1 MFMGFCWYRALGS
14 CSAVAAA
21 GCGAALLLAACATTM
36 PAADAP
42 PATGPAVDTAP
53 PHARAPLLSP
63 VALRD
68 LHVDGNAAVF
78 GSSSYLNSGVS
89 VAGLDNR
96 LSYSAGYELQP
107 GALMPSA
114 AQSWSPALPQTVG
127 SQTLSQQLNLDLAS
141 LYGAPVLVGAR
152 YRQQEALLLSGETQL
167 GQQSMNLSWAPAF
180 AALALDWMPEGAG
193 IDPSQALQCDVSGRL
208 QVPLAQWVGGLRA
221 LRLDA
226 GTRACRVVGSDER
239 LAMLSASTWA
249 AGMNW
254 GRPALQTSLR
264 VQGVTA
270 NGTAAVADGLSPTAA
285 APGTGYEFQL
295 SQSRALGDWSAVAG
309 VAWRQAPEAPRGV
322 VTEAIGSP
330 WAASAELSRRL
341 AQASIAASWKRG
353 DPYWFLPDINETAD
367 RFAVTVDFSPW
378 AARQWSTYRPTLAMS
393 YNWARYD
400 DATTGGD
407 DQSINWNVSIPWR

>member
-1 MFMGFCWYRALGS
+1 MR
-14 CSAVAAA
+14 
-21 GCGAALLLAACATTM
+21 AALLS
-36 PAADAP
+36 PA
-42 PATGPAVDTAP
+42 
-53 PHARAPLLSP
+53 
-63 VALRD
+63 ALRD
-68 LHVDGNAAVF
+68 LHVDGNAALF
-78 GSSSYLNSGVS
+78 GGSSYLNSGLS
-89 VAGLDNR
+89 IAGLDNR
-96 LSYSAGYELQP
+96 LSYRAGYELQP

-127 SQTLSQQLNLDLAS
+127 SQTLSQQLNLDLTS

-152 YRQQEALLLSGETQL
+152 YRQQEALLLNGETQL

-180 AALALDWMPEGAG
+180 AALALDWTPEGAG
-193 IDPSQALQCDVSGRL
+193 IDPAQALQCDVSGQLR
-208 QVPLAQWVGGLRA
+208 VPLAQWVGGLRA
-221 LRLDA
+221 LSIDA

-239 LAMLSASTWA
+239 LAMLTANTWA

-264 VQGVTA
+264 VQGVSA
-270 NGTAAVADGLSPTAA
+270 SGTAVSADGLSRTAE
-285 APGTGYEFQL
+285 APGTGYEVKL
-295 SQSRALGDWSAVAG
+295 SQSRVLGDWNAVAG
-309 VAWRQAPEAPRGV
+309 VAWRLAPEVPHGGPAEV
-322 VTEAIGSP
+322 AGSP

-378 AARQWSTYRPTLAMS
+378 AARQWNTYRPTLAMS

-400 DATTGGD
+400 AAASGGN
-407 DQSINWNVSIPWR
+407 DQSINWNVSIPWQ